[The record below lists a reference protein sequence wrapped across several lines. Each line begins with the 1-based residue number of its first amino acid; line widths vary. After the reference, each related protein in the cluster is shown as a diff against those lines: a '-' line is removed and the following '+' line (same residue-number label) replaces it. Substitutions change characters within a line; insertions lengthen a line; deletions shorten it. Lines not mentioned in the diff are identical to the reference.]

1 MPRLALNKGALQR
14 ESRRLRVYR
23 RLLPVLDLKKR
34 QLIAEHRAA
43 VGELQRKREAI
54 RQAQSRVAETL
65 PMLANRRV
73 DLQGL
78 VRVVA
83 TQIGEGQRL
92 GVRIPT
98 LEAVETRRAEYGLL
112 VRPHWVDSAATAVEA
127 TVRLRL
133 EVRVQAE
140 VARRLSAA
148 ATKVTQ
154 RVNLFEKVLIPQ
166 AEARIRRIRIHL
178 ADAERAAVVRA
189 KIAKRKQAEG
199 MRS

>member
-43 VGELQRKREAI
+43 VDELQRQ
-54 RQAQSRVAETL
+54 RQAIQQAQARVAETL

-73 DLQGL
+73 GLEGL
-78 VRVVA
+78 VRVEA
-83 TQIGEGQRL
+83 TRVGEGQRL
-92 GVRIPT
+92 GVPIPT
-98 LEAVETRRAEYGLL
+98 LEAVETRRADYGLL
-112 VRPHWVDSAATAVEA
+112 VRPHWVDSAAAAVEA
-127 TVRLRL
+127 MVRLRL
-133 EVRVQAE
+133 EARVQAE
-140 VARRLSAA
+140 VARRLDTA